1 MTLPDFLTRDRHGE
15 IRLKRHRVGLSHILF
30 FHNRGES
37 PEALVSRFPSL
48 PPELVKEVIAF
59 YETNRD
65 EVNAYVAECQAEI
78 DRQRA
83 TTPEGLSLSEL
94 RKRRKAMA
102 PESAP

>member
-1 MTLPDFLTRDRHGE
+1 MTLPDFLTQDRYGE
-15 IRLKRHRVGLSHILF
+15 IRLKGHRIGLFHLVF

-48 PPELVKEVIAF
+48 PLKLVTDVIAF
-59 YETNRD
+59 CETNRD
-65 EVNAYVAECQAEI
+65 KVDAYVAECQAEI

-83 TTPEGLSLSEL
+83 TTPERLSLSEL
-94 RKRRKAMA
+94 RRRRKAMA